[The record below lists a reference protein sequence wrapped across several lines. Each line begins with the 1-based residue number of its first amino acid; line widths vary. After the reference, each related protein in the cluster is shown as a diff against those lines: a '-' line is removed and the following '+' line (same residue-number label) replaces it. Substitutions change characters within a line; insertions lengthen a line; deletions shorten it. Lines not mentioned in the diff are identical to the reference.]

1 MIDYQEVNSI
11 CNQIDVDY
19 KVYKIKEEEL
29 TSLISKKQDLIS
41 LGDDLV
47 LLSSFLNKL
56 VDSRRDGIIEKITS
70 LISFGLNSILD
81 REGMELKLDS
91 RLQRGRQFYQFRLI
105 DNGMEVDPLKSCGG
119 GVINI
124 LSILLRIVVLSMSSN
139 RKFLV
144 IDEGFANLS
153 ANHRE
158 KAVDFLKLAA
168 DKLGVQFLI
177 VTHQDE
183 LKEAADVLYEIKEKD
198 GYSIFKKIS

>member
-168 DKLGVQFLI
+168 EKLGVQFLI

-183 LKEAADVLYEIKEKD
+183 LKEAADILYEIKEKD

>member
-1 MIDYQEVNSI
+1 MINYQEVNSI

-29 TSLISKKQDLIS
+29 TSLISKKQELIT

-56 VDSRRDGIIEKITS
+56 VDSRRDDIIEKITS

-81 REGMELKLDS
+81 RQGMELKLDS

-105 DNGMEVDPLKSCGG
+105 DNGMEIDPLKSCGG

-124 LSILLRIVVLSMSSN
+124 LSILLRIVILSMSSN

-168 DKLGVQFLI
+168 QKLGVQFLI
-177 VTHQDE
+177 VTHQEE
-183 LKEAADVLYEIKEKD
+183 LKEAADMLYEIKERD